1 MKSIRVVLA
10 VTAASPELFAA
21 LHGLPARSRAER
33 VRMLATLGLVAGSG
47 GPSAKAPG
55 RHVAEP
61 GGGGDAAPQNRVTEF
76 ARTLG
81 GKV

>member
-1 MKSIRVVLA
+1 MKGIRVVLA

-47 GPSAKAPG
+47 GASTKAPG
-55 RHVAEP
+55 SHTAEA
-61 GGGGDAAPQNRVTEF
+61 GGGGNAGHQNRATEF
-76 ARTLG
+76 ARALG
-81 GKV
+81 GNV